1 MRPFRRRPQNPVPG
15 FRVFRKFRGSK
26 VPNRG
31 KGSVGH
37 LSAMRE
43 PNPAFPTGSPLRLG
57 WWVGLTVVA
66 WHLGFFATGAVSLAL
81 ASSPAG
87 SVFEG
92 LAEPVHQQ
100 LLFASHLQ
108 VLAGY
113 AVVALGAWALA
124 YPIVR
129 LWTGTAPVTRWGVI
143 ARTLSVLAV
152 LMAHGWLRLVH
163 TQPYF
168 LGSSTYDTWYF
179 KAVDAWP
186 EELKARVFFVLF
198 WFLPAVVLV
207 AAAGVYVVEAARWFR
222 EGGRTARLTLAAC
235 SVGVV
240 LAAGWW
246 VAPHFIRFSRDAADG
261 RLNVLVVSADALR
274 MPTAAAGATPP
285 QPTVASLAS
294 DSLVLTN
301 VHSPLP
307 SALGEAATLHT
318 GQAPHTHRLQTP
330 FPSQAKVESSLKHS
344 PLLPAVLA
352 THGYATAALGDEGA
366 GPFALANGLGFAE
379 LEAGNPAAYPRH
391 LAGLVYPAH
400 FIIPAWLDNR
410 LGRRILP
417 DLMVL
422 PDRVSHDTVTDRLT
436 QRLEQVAEDGTPFF
450 IHGVYSRSEEIGA
463 APTDKSIE
471 KERADFDSQ
480 LARLLDCLDD
490 TGLRDNTILVLL
502 GRPPT
507 GAPTESSSPGGSLPP
522 LDSRIPVVFHV
533 PGDQFV
539 PGEVRHLARSYDL
552 APTLLD
558 VLGLPPDPA
567 MEGVSLVPCF
577 HDRSLRLPLA
587 AYGESAGFPDSPP
600 SRNAPNSER
609 TAFRGAVHLDPASG
623 FRLVLN
629 DESAALRQKTRW
641 VRTPNWQLVFTP
653 APASPDG
660 VDQWQLFDLKSDPDG
675 TRDVKHLNPHVWQ
688 TLELALRRWADEK
701 QESRLD
707 SLFPQGEPSAV
718 VLPGA

>member
-1 MRPFRRRPQNPVPG
+1 M
-15 FRVFRKFRGSK
+15 S
-26 VPNRG
+26 
-31 KGSVGH
+31 
-37 LSAMRE
+37 E
-43 PNPAFPTGSPLRLG
+43 PTPAFPSANPPRLG

-87 SVFEG
+87 SIFEG
-92 LAEPVHQQ
+92 LAEPVHQD

-113 AVVALGAWALA
+113 AVVALGVWALT

-143 ARTLSVLAV
+143 ARSLSVLGV

-168 LGSSTYDTWYF
+168 LGSSTYNTWYF

-222 EGGRTARLTLAAC
+222 EGGRTARLTLATC
-235 SVGVV
+235 SAGVL

-246 VAPHFIRFSRDAADG
+246 VAPHFIRTSRNSADG

-274 MPTAAAGATPP
+274 VPTAATGAVRP
-285 QPTVASLAS
+285 QPTVAALAS
-294 DSLVLTN
+294 NSLVLTN

-318 GQAPHTHRLQTP
+318 GQVPHTHGLQTP
-330 FPSQAKVESSLKHS
+330 FPSQAKVESALKDA

-366 GPFALANGLGFAE
+366 GPIALARGLGFAE
-379 LEAGNPAAYPRH
+379 VEAGNPAAYPRH

-400 FIIPAWLDNR
+400 FIIPTWLDNR

-422 PDRVSHDTVTDRLT
+422 PDRVSHDTVTERLT

-450 IHGVYSRSEEIGA
+450 IHGVYARSEENEA
-463 APTDKSIE
+463 APANNTPESE
-471 KERADFDSQ
+471 SADFDTQ
-480 LARLLDCLDD
+480 LARLIDCLDD

-502 GRPPT
+502 GRPPADT
-507 GAPTESSSPGGSLPP
+507 PTESSSPGQPHPS
-522 LDSRIPVVFHV
+522 LDSRVPVVFHL
-533 PGDQFV
+533 PSDQFA
-539 PGEVRHLARSYDL
+539 PGEVRQLARLYDL

-600 SRNAPNSER
+600 STAAADSER

-629 DESAALRQKTRW
+629 DETAALRRKMRW

-660 VDQWQLFDLKSDPDG
+660 VDEWQLFDLKSDPACS
-675 TRDVKHLNPHVWQ
+675 RDVKNLNPHVWQ

-707 SLFPQGEPSAV
+707 TLFPQGEPPAV
-718 VLPGA
+718 ILPGA